1 MIKQVNR
8 ITETMTKTE
17 YEAILDNLL
26 IDFHKQV
33 FTLFYVEKMLK
44 KDIEKKLKISS
55 YKLDKT
61 LEIIRKKISK
71 MPQFDCKFRVD
82 DTTEYRLRDRCHKLG
97 KSREYEEFCVMKF
110 IKRLKNREIAD
121 IMCLDVETIKKY
133 ARIRKKELESN

>member
-1 MIKQVNR
+1 
-8 ITETMTKTE
+8 
-17 YEAILDNLL
+17 
-26 IDFHKQV
+26 
-33 FTLFYVEKMLK
+33 MLK
-44 KDIEKKLKISS
+44 KYIEKKLKISS

-71 MPQFDCKFRVD
+71 MPEFDCKFRVD